1 MTDMTMVAS
10 ELAEALASF
19 PDLDI
24 EADLAGTR
32 AMFAAM
38 VPAELPEPL
47 RTVGREERR
56 IPGAPGSPDVRVL
69 VYTPPGEAR
78 GPRPAILHI
87 HGGGFV
93 IGSPDISDFQNR
105 TDALEQGCVVVS
117 VAYRLAPETT
127 WEGSLADNFAAL
139 CWMADNA
146 QALGIDPAR
155 IALKGES
162 AGGGH
167 AAMLALHA
175 RDKRRKDAGVPEI
188 AFLSL
193 DAPMLDD
200 RTAVSPDPHPFCG
213 QFVWTR
219 QKNHFGWRA
228 LLGMEPGSAG
238 VPQAAVPARASD
250 YTGLPPTWI
259 GVGAL
264 DLFMEEGLAWA
275 QNLARAGG
283 AIEIMV
289 VPGAFHGFTMAV
301 KSPQAAKF
309 RESRAAALRSALAA
323 DQT

>member
-1 MTDMTMVAS
+1 MTDMTMVAP
-10 ELAEALASF
+10 ELREALASF
-19 PDLDI
+19 PDLDF
-24 EADLAGTR
+24 ESDLTATR
-32 AMFAAM
+32 AMMRALA
-38 VPAELPEPL
+38 PAEVPEAL
-47 RTVGREERR
+47 RCVRREELRV
-56 IPGAPGSPDVRVL
+56 PGAAGSPDVRVL
-69 VYTPPGEAR
+69 VYAPPGEASA
-78 GPRPAILHI
+78 PRPAILHM

-93 IGSPDISDFQNR
+93 IGSPEIGDIPNR
-105 TDALEQGCVVVS
+105 TDALEHGCVVVS
-117 VAYRLAPETT
+117 VGYRLAPETT

-139 CWMADNA
+139 CWMGENA
-146 QALGIDPAR
+146 GMLGIDPAR

-175 RDKRRKDAGVPEI
+175 RDMRRQGAVVPDI

-219 QKNHFGWRA
+219 QKNRFGWEA
-228 LLGMEPGSAG
+228 LLGMEPGGAN

-264 DLFMEEGLAWA
+264 DLFMEEDLAWA
-275 QNLARAGG
+275 QNLARAGAG
-283 AIEIMV
+283 IEIMV
-289 VPGAFHGFTMAV
+289 VPGAFHGFTMAFN
-301 KSPQAAKF
+301 SPQAARF
-309 RESRAAALRSALAA
+309 RASRADALRRALS
-323 DQT
+323 